1 MYIPIPGGRGCKK
14 GGKRQ
19 TAVLV
24 ASLAAATSALVSAFI
39 GKQVQDG
46 GPPKEFPWVPVGIAA
61 AAIVGVAVVAVVQW
75 RRKQEGDGKDGD
87 GPCSQ

>member
-1 MYIPIPGGRGCKK
+1 MYVPILGGRGCKK
-14 GGKRQ
+14 GGKRS

-24 ASLAAATSALVSAFI
+24 ASLVAAISALVSAFI

-46 GPPKEFPWVPVGIAA
+46 GPPREFPWIPVGICAA
-61 AAIVGVAVVAVVQW
+61 AVVGVAVVAVVQW

-87 GPCSQ
+87 GPCSP